1 MCKLLRIKYALN
13 QITSGANQLDDAST
27 FALLLSRECITRSV
41 LYKFDSFFKFVIDDL
56 ESAKFRNVQPCQ
68 IKQSLTIALTS
79 AAYDETNTKL
89 LLFCSNLTRALV

>member
-1 MCKLLRIKYALN
+1 MCKLLRIKHALN
-13 QITSGANQLDDAST
+13 QITSEANQLDDVT

-79 AAYDETNTKL
+79 TAYDETNTKL